1 MHSSSPILSKGSLT
15 ILPYTQESR
24 MGDLLVY
31 VLCLKVCKKNYI
43 IIVHRDRMNKSIQK
57 IQFIYD
63 QVVYFGSNSCF
74 WFAVGVRSL
83 NVDTLLTLGR
93 NFAGA
98 RK

>member
-1 MHSSSPILSKGSLT
+1 M
-15 ILPYTQESR
+15 
-24 MGDLLVY
+24 
-31 VLCLKVCKKNYI
+31 
-43 IIVHRDRMNKSIQK
+43 IQK
-57 IQFIYD
+57 IHQNTEYFIYD

-83 NVDTLLTLGR
+83 NVDTQLTLGR

>member
-1 MHSSSPILSKGSLT
+1 
-15 ILPYTQESR
+15 
-24 MGDLLVY
+24 
-31 VLCLKVCKKNYI
+31 
-43 IIVHRDRMNKSIQK
+43 MNKYIQK
-57 IQFIYD
+57 IQKILIYD

>member
-1 MHSSSPILSKGSLT
+1 
-15 ILPYTQESR
+15 
-24 MGDLLVY
+24 
-31 VLCLKVCKKNYI
+31 
-43 IIVHRDRMNKSIQK
+43 MNKYIQK
-57 IQFIYD
+57 IQVFIYD